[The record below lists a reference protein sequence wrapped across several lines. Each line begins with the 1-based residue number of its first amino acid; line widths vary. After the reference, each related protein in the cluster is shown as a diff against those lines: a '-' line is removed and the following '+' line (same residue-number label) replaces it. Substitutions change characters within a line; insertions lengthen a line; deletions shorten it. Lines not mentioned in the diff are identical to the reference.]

1 MIRICFFI
9 VITVVVAIAVDN
21 IRFNYQLSEF
31 IIPAD
36 DLIVIYDL
44 VCKTLM
50 NEDLDV
56 EFVGEVFYL
65 YVKSGDYKSLIDQ
78 VELAIFEVLDKYDLI
93 DERYLMELDDDTL
106 LKVETMH
113 KSIEDIQNEIR
124 MLKWKNG
131 WK

>member
-9 VITVVVAIAVDN
+9 VITVVIAIAVDN

-31 IIPAD
+31 ISPAD
-36 DLIVIYDL
+36 DLLVIYDL
-44 VCKTLM
+44 VCKTLI

-93 DERYLMELDDDTL
+93 DERYFIEMDDDTL

-113 KSIEDIQNEIR
+113 KDVEDIYNEIR

-131 WK
+131 WN